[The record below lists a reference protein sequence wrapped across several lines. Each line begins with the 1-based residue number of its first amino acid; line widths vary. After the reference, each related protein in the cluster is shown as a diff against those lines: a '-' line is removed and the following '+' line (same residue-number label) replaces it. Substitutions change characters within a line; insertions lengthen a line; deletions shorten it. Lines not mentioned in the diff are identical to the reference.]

1 MSRTFCPPSLSYPGE
16 MSLGPASSVKLA
28 SLTEH
33 SAKRPCSDWHGIPW
47 LCCVRPLPSS
57 PSPLHIISILKI
69 WKDIDSLQ
77 HSPSTFIYL
86 FFFSPSSPP
95 ASFLGASE
103 CCVKLSE
110 EFICGFLSFFFLS
123 SCTCVVESNA
133 LDTERTQPLQSQHS
147 LFCVFVLFPSRLMPV
162 VSEKGCLHSVV
173 KFAIDVPMKRGQGS
187 SHWLDNTINCSSCF
201 IWSL

>member
-1 MSRTFCPPSLSYPGE
+1 MGSPGCAVSGRCLLPPLLST
-16 MSLGPASSVKLA
+16 LLA
-28 SLTEH
+28 FSKSGKIST
-33 SAKRPCSDWHGIPW
+33 
-47 LCCVRPLPSS
+47 PSNT
-57 PSPLHIISILKI
+57 PHPR
-69 WKDIDSLQ
+69 
-77 HSPSTFIYL
+77 FF

-133 LDTERTQPLQSQHS
+133 LDAERTQPLQSQHS